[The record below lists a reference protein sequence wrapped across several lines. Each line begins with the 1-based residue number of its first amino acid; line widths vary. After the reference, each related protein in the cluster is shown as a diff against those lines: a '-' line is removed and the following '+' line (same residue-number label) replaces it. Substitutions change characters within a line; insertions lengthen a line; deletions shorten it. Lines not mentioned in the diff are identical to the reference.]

1 MFDEHRLDQILQQLN
16 QIEGKITKL
25 MATAASILA
34 QVAQEDTD
42 IAGLSTLVGNLI
54 AAFNAQ
60 AAGTFTPAQL
70 ATLSAALT
78 SGDATVGSMNTA
90 IQSALGTATPPAP
103 TAAQV
108 TAATNT
114 IKSS

>member
-1 MFDEHRLDQILQQLN
+1 MFGFSESQTLKR
-16 QIEGKITKL
+16 IEGKVDRL

-34 QVAQEDTD
+34 QVAQEQTD

-70 ATLSAALT
+70 ATLSSALT
-78 SGDATVGSMNTA
+78 ADDASVDSLNAA
-90 IQSALGTATPPAP
+90 ITTALGTSAPPVATPS
-103 TAAQV
+103 QV
-108 TAATNT
+108 AAATNT
-114 IKSS
+114 IKAS

>member
-1 MFDEHRLDQILQQLN
+1 MFDHKLDKIQEQLF
-16 QIEGKITKL
+16 QIEGNQKKL

-34 QVAQEDTD
+34 QVAQEQTD

-70 ATLSAALT
+70 TTLSAALT
-78 SGDATVGSMNTA
+78 ADDASVDSLNAA
-90 IQSALGTATPPAP
+90 ITTALGTSTPPAP
-103 TAAQV
+103 TAPQV
-108 TAATNT
+108 AAALKTV
-114 IKSS
+114 KAS